1 MPFVSLAES
10 LGLVDLYADREPLTK
25 DVEPTPLNASD
36 IVNSPDYRASILRRI
51 RNDDLPPAVE
61 CRLLDHALGKPIDRV
76 ETKDTT
82 EVADLGNMSI
92 SELKLY
98 IRQLTDLAERMT
110 DDVVDSSSTPVDD
123 PPSASSVH

>member
-51 RNDDLPPAVE
+51 RNGDLPPAVE

-82 EVADLGNMSI
+82 DVADLGNMSI